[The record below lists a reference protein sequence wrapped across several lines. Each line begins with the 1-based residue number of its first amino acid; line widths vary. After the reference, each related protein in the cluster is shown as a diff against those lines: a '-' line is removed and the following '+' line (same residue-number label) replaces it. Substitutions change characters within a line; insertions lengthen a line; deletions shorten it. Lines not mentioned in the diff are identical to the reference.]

1 MKKPVLFAVL
11 LIFLSSLYAQQ
22 EIPDQ
27 TTQVIVRFKNNI
39 DLKDLSP
46 EKTLT
51 GVIGIDR
58 IISTY
63 SALSL
68 KNLNTGNKS
77 EYKAIKLRF
86 PPGADLENILK
97 ELVNIKD
104 VEYAEPDFIG
114 HNSGA
119 RGITPNDQYFY
130 RQWGLKNDG
139 SFSAFPATAG
149 ADIEMEEGWA
159 LEQGDSTV
167 IVGIIDSGCKLNHPE
182 LQNRIWKNYTEVPG
196 NGIDE
201 GNNSYIDDVQGWDF
215 AYNDND
221 PTDDYGHG
229 TNVTGIIGANGNNS
243 IGYAGVDWNC
253 KLMIL
258 KGINSE
264 NWGYYSWWSDAI
276 HYAVDNG
283 ADLINMSLGGTDVSS
298 MLQEAVNY
306 ALNNN
311 VTVVVCMMNTNSN
324 TVFYPA
330 AYPGVIAVGSTNPD
344 DKRSHPFFWNPS
356 SGSNY
361 GPHISVVAPG
371 NYIYGL
377 DYQSNSQYGYYWGGT
392 SQATPLVCGLAA
404 LILAQDPGM
413 TPAQIKTLIQ
423 STAEDQV
430 GDPAEDT
437 PGWDQYYGY
446 GRINAHN
453 ALLQLSGISEKDKK
467 NRSFVVY
474 PNPNNGIMS
483 LNLLNAPGSESVV
496 TIINSLGQMVYQNKI
511 KDQISTIHISRVPGI
526 YVIKVKQGT
535 VEQSSKIVIF

>member
-1 MKKPVLFAVL
+1 M
-11 LIFLSSLYAQQ
+11 
-22 EIPDQ
+22 
-27 TTQVIVRFKNNI
+27 
-39 DLKDLSP
+39 
-46 EKTLT
+46 
-51 GVIGIDR
+51 
-58 IISTY
+58 
-63 SALSL
+63 
-68 KNLNTGNKS
+68 
-77 EYKAIKLRF
+77 IK
-86 PPGADLENILK
+86 
-97 ELVNIKD
+97 
-104 VEYAEPDFIG
+104 
-114 HNSGA
+114 
-119 RGITPNDQYFY
+119 
-130 RQWGLKNDG
+130 
-139 SFSAFPATAG
+139 
-149 ADIEMEEGWA
+149 
-159 LEQGDSTV
+159 
-167 IVGIIDSGCKLNHPE
+167 VGIIGGSGLENP
-182 LQNRIWKNYTEVPG
+182 
-196 NGIDE
+196 D
-201 GNNSYIDDVQGWDF
+201 
-215 AYNDND
+215 
-221 PTDDYGHG
+221 
-229 TNVTGIIGANGNNS
+229 
-243 IGYAGVDWNC
+243 
-253 KLMIL
+253 IL
-258 KGINSE
+258 KSPQTKKIVTPYGDPS
-264 NWGYYSWWSDAI
+264 SDLTIGKIGNIEVAI
-276 HYAVDNG
+276 LSRHGKKHTIPPTQVNNRANIWALKEYGCEFILATTACGSLREEISRGDLVILDQFIDFTKHRNVSFFDKFEPGEMKHTVMADPFNEKLRKILIKSAEELKLRYHIKGTVVTIEGPRFSTRAESNMFRLWG
-283 ADLINMSLGGTDVSS
+283 ADVINMSLGGTDVSS